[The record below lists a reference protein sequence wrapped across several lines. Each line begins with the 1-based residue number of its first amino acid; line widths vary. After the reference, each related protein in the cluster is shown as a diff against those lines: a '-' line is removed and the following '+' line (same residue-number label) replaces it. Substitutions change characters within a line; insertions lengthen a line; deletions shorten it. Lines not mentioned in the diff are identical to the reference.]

1 MKKYKV
7 TITETLEMEVEVNA
21 RNREEACEKVERN
34 WNNSEYILDSDC
46 FKGVDFTTEPIQHER
61 DYER

>member
-7 TITETLEMEVEVNA
+7 TITETLQMEVEVNA
-21 RNREEACEKVERN
+21 RSVEEACEKIERN
-34 WNNSEYILDSDC
+34 WNNSDYILDADH
-46 FKGVDFTTEPIQHER
+46 FKGVDFSAEPIQKER